1 MIIEIKPLDTLFF
14 RDGKPFTMGEDTWAN
29 GVFPPYPATIY
40 GALRSAYF
48 AKHIDELEKANESND
63 PTKNLK
69 IKGILLK
76 ISDEIYFPIPMDCVK
91 RKDDKD
97 DEGFVLLP
105 LPAGKFISNYPDL
118 EKVLTRSDDSSDKVE
133 NIQNSALSKSS
144 FREYLDGKTNNIY
157 YFKIDNYMVSEPK
170 IGIARSSKMHSSKEG
185 MLYRVDM
192 KRLENKKGEKMS
204 IIINFEGLGLPEKGM
219 MKLGGEGKAVSYH
232 KYKGDINIDFPKFK
246 EDAKQFKMVLATSAI
261 FKNGWLPAWVDKQTL
276 IGEYNGL
283 KLKLLTAAIGKPIHI
298 GGFEIKPRKPKSM
311 YKKAGKPKP
320 MYKAAP
326 AGSVYYFELIGGNM
340 DEVKKTFH
348 QKAISDVYPDQGFGI
363 AYVGDVGKNA

>member
-14 RDGKPFTMGEDTWAN
+14 RDGKPFTMGEEAWAN
-29 GVFPPYPATIY
+29 SVFPPYPAAIY

-48 AKHIDELEKANESND
+48 AEHIDELEKANESND

-69 IKGILLK
+69 IKGIFLK

-105 LPAGKFISNYPDL
+105 LPAGKFISNYPKL
-118 EKVLTRSDDSSDKVE
+118 EKILIRSDSDNDKVE

-144 FREYLDGKTNNIY
+144 FREYLDGETNNILY
-157 YFKIDNYMVSEPK
+157 LKIDNYLISEPK
-170 IGIARSSKMHSSKEG
+170 IGIARSSKTHSSKEG

-192 KRLENKKGEKMS
+192 KRLENKKGEKMT
-204 IIINFEGLGLPEKGM
+204 IVVDFKGLDDLSEKGL
-219 MKLGGEGKAVSYH
+219 MKLGGEGKALSYN

-246 EDAKQFKMVLATSAI
+246 EDAKQFKIVLTTPAI
-261 FKNGWLPAWVDKQTL
+261 FKNGWIPKWIDEKTL
-276 IGEYNGL
+276 IGEYKEF
-283 KLKLLTAAIGKPIHI
+283 KLKLLTASIGKPIHI
-298 GGFEIKPRKPKSM
+298 GGFDIKAR
-311 YKKAGKPKP
+311 KPKP
-320 MYKAAP
+320 MYKAVP
-326 AGSVYYFELIGGNM
+326 AGSVYYFEVIEGNLQKAF
-340 DEVKKTFH
+340 EIFN

-363 AYVGDVGKNA
+363 AYVGKF